1 MIAADQIR
9 KAILATAKKKGAG
22 NPFPLSQ
29 VARELDFANWEEVM
43 EPVELVAEVLVMQG
57 YLEKKGD
64 QVVLVIGKEK
74 LI

>member
-9 KAILATAKKKGAG
+9 MAILSVARKKGAG

-29 VARELDFANWEEVM
+29 VARELDLANWEELM
-43 EPVELVAEVLVMQG
+43 EPVELVAEVLVLQG
-57 YLEKKGD
+57 YLERKGD
-64 QVVLVIGKEK
+64 NVVLVMGKEK